1 MMKTMI
7 FVALGGAVGASLRYL
22 VGLAVAFPMGTLAA
36 NVIGSFA
43 IGLLWAGLAE
53 KEIPYLMPLL
63 MTGILGGFT
72 TFPAFSLDTLRLM
85 QDGRIGMAVVY
96 VLASVV
102 LSLIACFVGLWLI
115 KGGTA

>member
-63 MTGILGGFT
+63 MTGVLGGFT
-72 TFPAFSLDTLRLM
+72 TFSAFSLDTLRLM
-85 QDGRIGMAVVY
+85 QDGRIGMAGVY

-102 LSLIACFVGLWLI
+102 LSLIACFVGFWLI